1 MPPDRGAADRVLDL
15 IGSAWITQAVGAM
28 AELRLADALAAA
40 PRDAAALAAELG
52 CDADALERLLQ
63 ALVSLELCTTRGD
76 GCYTLTPLGAL
87 LGEGVAGS
95 LRHWALWWSR
105 HLWPLWG
112 DLAGSVR
119 SGHSARARLSGQA
132 GYEHLQHDP
141 MAACTFHAA
150 MGELTSLVAALLAER
165 MRFASGALLAD
176 LGGGNGELL
185 VGILAADASLRG
197 LLFEMPH
204 ALADAQ
210 ARIAAAGMQARI
222 AVQGGDFFE
231 SVPAADVYLLKSVL
245 HNWDDE
251 HCIRLL
257 ARCRAAMGPPAR
269 LVVIERVRPAQPAT
283 GAPARALAR
292 NDLNMLIG
300 PGGRE
305 RSAAALERL
314 FAAAGL
320 RQVSAVAL
328 AHGLT
333 ALDLRAG

>member
-1 MPPDRGAADRVLDL
+1 
-15 IGSAWITQAVGAM
+15 
-28 AELRLADALAAA
+28 
-40 PRDAAALAAELG
+40 
-52 CDADALERLLQ
+52 
-63 ALVSLELCTTRGD
+63 
-76 GCYTLTPLGAL
+76 
-87 LGEGVAGS
+87 
-95 LRHWALWWSR
+95 
-105 HLWPLWG
+105 
-112 DLAGSVR
+112 
-119 SGHSARARLSGQA
+119 
-132 GYEHLQHDP
+132 

-150 MGELTSLVAALLAER
+150 MGELTSFVAAVLAER

-222 AVQGGDFFE
+222 AVQSGDFFE

-269 LVVIERVRPAQPAT
+269 LVVIERVRRAQPAT
-283 GAPARALAR
+283 GASARALAR

-320 RQVSAVAL
+320 RQVGAMAL